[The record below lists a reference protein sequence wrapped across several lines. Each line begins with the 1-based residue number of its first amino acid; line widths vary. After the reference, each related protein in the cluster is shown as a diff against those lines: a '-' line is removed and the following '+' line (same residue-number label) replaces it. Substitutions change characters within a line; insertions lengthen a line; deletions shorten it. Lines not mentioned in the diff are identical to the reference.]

1 MASFILIIG
10 HSICKEYGISI
21 NKYEYQ
27 MEERK
32 KGKKIKNGRKK
43 NTYGMSILWIQQ
55 YRYSIGSISKE
66 KEVVFYIHS

>member
-10 HSICKEYGISI
+10 HSICKEYEISI

-32 KGKKIKNGRKK
+32 KGKIKKWK
-43 NTYGMSILWIQQ
+43 
-55 YRYSIGSISKE
+55 KE
-66 KEVVFYIHS
+66 KYVWYVYIMNTTI